1 MESFDIDE
9 LESQPNRVAVE
20 IAALRPNSP
29 TDASNWRRA
38 LPNILAGIIGEIPGA
53 ELDLTLLTDE
63 DGVVHIEVAVSA
75 KAATEVVAGEIAA
88 ALAPIAET
96 EVRSE
101 SATDRSEWPLVP
113 VGGRAR
119 LGFHAGTREAN
130 TTEMPWNLDDNAPST
145 QLVEEFARLP
155 GEGVRI
161 RLRTADVNEPRW
173 EVQLHVL
180 TAGGD
185 PSLRTRATMR
195 RRFAGLQV
203 GHRHQDDAVWLKVT
217 SADLP
222 GTFTVPVAG
231 TEPLAGARTAPAA
244 PIPVAPPRHID
255 AEVGLCIGHAV
266 TGGGRP
272 VPVLL
277 TLGERVRHVHVLGR
291 TGTGKSSALAG
302 MAHGIASRGEGA
314 LIADPHGTL
323 CDRIL
328 AELPEDARDR
338 VWVIRCGDVA
348 NAVPINPMA
357 ESDPARRDIAIADL
371 CAMFQYLFD
380 KRETGIVGPRFIDR
394 VAMTLRA
401 LSAVHGTRASLL
413 DVPAAS
419 ADDSF
424 MAAAAKTSDDE
435 RLQTWWKTSVL
446 ESRSS
451 EHGQVL
457 AWVNSKFQ
465 GFSNTAALRAILGS
479 GADAID
485 FTAALDEGRIILLDL
500 SKAELGEQ
508 ASRLLGYLYLS
519 RIWAAALQRTRRDRP
534 FTVIVDEAHT
544 LIAGALTNMLAE
556 GRKFGLSVV
565 LAHQF
570 LEQLDDDLRPA
581 VDGNVATTVAFRCAV
596 GDAIEISKR
605 FGGLVDTSTLVT
617 QPDLTAVCLRTAMSG
632 PALPHSLFIDH
643 NSRVDARRGTELD
656 ALVGKVLSATYADLV
671 DPYLDMT
678 TAAAEGVSNIKA
690 LPRPNIK
697 PSSKPTASTPVSVD
711 ANGAPKPLP
720 AATPPNAKP
729 VSFLDEWL
737 AKRTEAARTGAAD
750 EREGAGNHADQLA
763 LDVDA
768 RGFAGGSVTDHANRD
783 H

>member
-1 MESFDIDE
+1 MRSIEIGE
-9 LESQPNRVAVE
+9 QETQPTRVVVE
-20 IAALRPNSP
+20 IAALRPNAP
-29 TDASNWRRA
+29 TEAANWRRT
-38 LPNILAGIIGEIPGA
+38 LPKVLAGIVGEVSGA
-53 ELDLTLLTDE
+53 ELELTLLTDE
-63 DGVVHIEVAVSA
+63 DGIVRVEVAVSA
-75 KAATEVVAGEIAA
+75 DAATEVVAREIAS

-96 EVRSE
+96 EIYPE
-101 SATDRSEWPLVP
+101 PATTRVEWPLLP
-113 VGGRAR
+113 LEGRAR
-119 LGFHAGTREAN
+119 LGFTASPRDVYPA
-130 TTEMPWNLDDNAPST
+130 EMRWKADDNEPST
-145 QLVEEFARLP
+145 QLVEELAGLP

-161 RLRTADVNEPRW
+161 RLRAAELTEPRW
-173 EVQLHVL
+173 QLQL
-180 TAGGD
+180 YATTTGRD
-185 PSLRTRATMR
+185 PSLRARAVVR

-203 GHRHQDDAVWLKVT
+203 GHRREDEAVWLQVA
-217 SADLP
+217 SADVPAVFAL
-222 GTFTVPVAG
+222 PVAA

-244 PIPVAPPRHID
+244 PIPVAPPRQRD
-255 AEVGLCIGHAV
+255 NETGLRIGHAV

-272 VPVLL
+272 VPVQL
-277 TLGERVRHVHVLGR
+277 TVAERLRHVHVLGR

-302 MAHGIASRGEGA
+302 MVHALASRGEGA
-314 LIADPHGTL
+314 IIADPHGTL

-328 AELPEDARDR
+328 AELPEASRDR

-348 NAVPINPMA
+348 NAVPINPLA

-371 CAMFQYLFD
+371 CATFQYLFD

-413 DVPAAS
+413 DVPSAS

-424 MAAAAKTSDDE
+424 MTAAVKISDDE

-446 ESRSS
+446 ESRSN

-485 FTAALDEGRIILLDL
+485 FTEVLDEGRIILLDL

-565 LAHQF
+565 LAHQY
-570 LEQLDDDLRPA
+570 LEQLDDDLYPA
-581 VDGNVATTVAFRCAV
+581 VDGNVATTVSFRCAV
-596 GDAIEISKR
+596 SDAIEIGKR
-605 FGGLVDTSTLVT
+605 FGGLVNTSTLVT

-632 PALPHSLFIDH
+632 PSHPHSLFIDH
-643 NSRVDARRGTELD
+643 NTMVDARRDADLD
-656 ALVGKVLSATYADLV
+656 AFVGEVLAATYANLV
-671 DPYLDMT
+671 DPYRKMTT
-678 TAAAEGVSNIKA
+678 TAAEGISNIKA
-690 LPRPNIK
+690 LPQPAAA
-697 PSSKPTASTPVSVD
+697 SSGRSE
-711 ANGAPKPLP
+711 APKPAAGGVSTPRP
-720 AATPPNAKP
+720 AEPPTIKKP
-729 VSFLDEWL
+729 VSFLDEWM
-737 AKRTEAARTGAAD
+737 AKRAAASHATDSDDPDLLQLDLGD
-750 EREGAGNHADQLA
+750 YGPVGN
-763 LDVDA
+763 
-768 RGFAGGSVTDHANRD
+768 R
-783 H
+783 